1 MEVTQVT
8 DERRG
13 PGRPRVPAVVERD
26 ESVFKHL
33 KDHGP
38 TQVRDI
44 VESLGH
50 GRNAVYLSLWRLR
63 KAERVTYQR
72 NGAHRMWSVT

>member
-1 MEVTQVT
+1 MT

-13 PGRPRVPAVVERD
+13 PGRPRVPAVVSRD
-26 ESVFKHL
+26 ESVFQHL
-33 KDHGP
+33 ETHGP

-44 VESLGH
+44 VEALGH

-63 KAERVTYQR
+63 KAARVTYKR
-72 NGAHRMWSVT
+72 EGAHRLWSVA